1 MKKVVLRGELGKQ
14 FGRVHHFDLNTPAEA
29 IRALCANFEGFQQAL
44 VTAAE
49 RGVGYI
55 VQVGKLA
62 IEELE
67 EIHNPTGQSEEISIT
82 PVLAGAGGGGI
93 GQIFA
98 GIALVAVSFLLP
110 GAGLFGT
117 TSLFGVS
124 AAGATGAGVVAGGA
138 FLTALGT
145 VTSAIGAS
153 LILSGTAQL
162 LSPQPADL
170 PGLTGNYGGG
180 GRSNSFDPVNNDP
193 ADNRSS
199 YIYNGAVNLT
209 AQGNPVPICYGR
221 MRVGSVVVS
230 AGVSTTDI

>member
-1 MKKVVLRGELGKQ
+1 MKRVVLRGELGKQ
-14 FGRVHHFDLNTPAEA
+14 FGRIHNFDLNTPAEA
-29 IRALCANFEGFQQAL
+29 VRALCANFDGFQQAL
-44 VTAAE
+44 IDSAE
-49 RGVGYI
+49 RGIGYL
-55 VQVGKLA
+55 VQVGKEV
-62 IEELE
+62 IDPEQEL
-67 EIHNPTGQSEEISIT
+67 HNPTAQAEEISIT
-82 PVLAGAGGGGI
+82 PVLVGAGGGFGKIAIGI
-93 GQIFA
+93 G
-98 GIALVAVSFLLP
+98 LVALSFLLP
-110 GAGLFGT
+110 GAGLFGA
-117 TSLFGVS
+117 TSIF
-124 AAGATGAGVVAGGA
+124 GATAGTGV
-138 FLTALGT
+138 LTALGT

-170 PGLTGNYGGG
+170 PGLTGGYGG
-180 GRSNSFDPVNNDP
+180 RNNSFDPTNNEP

>member
-29 IRALCANFEGFQQAL
+29 IRALCANFEGFQESL

-55 VQVGKLA
+55 VQVGKSA
-62 IEELE
+62 IEELD

-82 PVLAGAGGGGI
+82 PVLAGAGGGGVGKI
-93 GQIFA
+93 LVGV
-98 GIALVAVSFLLP
+98 ALVAAAIVFAP
-110 GAGLFGT
+110 AGAGFLG
-117 TSLFGVS
+117 LG
-124 AAGATGAGVVAGGA
+124 AGATTAAGFTLGAAA
-138 FLTALGT
+138 S
-145 VTSAIGAS
+145 SAIGFIGAS

-162 LSPQPADL
+162 LTPQPAEL
-170 PGLTGNYGGG
+170 PGLTGATGARG
-180 GRSNSFDPVNNDP
+180 NSFNPVNNDP

>member
-1 MKKVVLRGELGKQ
+1 MKRVVLRGELGKQ
-14 FGRVHHFDLNTPAEA
+14 FGRIHKFDLNTPAEA

-44 VTAAE
+44 VTAGE

-55 VQVGKLA
+55 VQVGKVA
-62 IEELE
+62 INEVD
-67 EIHNPTGQSEEISIT
+67 EIHNPTGQDEEISIT
-82 PVLAGAGGGGI
+82 PVLAGAGGGGGI
-93 GQIFA
+93 GNILA
-98 GIALVAVSFLLP
+98 GVALVAAAIVFAPL
-110 GAGLFGT
+110 GAGFLG
-117 TSLFGVS
+117 LG
-124 AAGATGAGVVAGGA
+124 AGALSSGSVAALSIASSVVG
-138 FLTALGT
+138 FIGT
-145 VTSAIGAS
+145 S

-170 PGLTGNYGGG
+170 PGLTGGSA
-180 GRSNSFDPVNNDP
+180 GRRNSFDPANNDP
-193 ADNRSS
+193 ADNRAS

>member
-55 VQVGKLA
+55 VQVGKAA
-62 IEELE
+62 IEELDE
-67 EIHNPTGQSEEISIT
+67 VHNPTGQNEEISIT
-82 PVLAGAGGGGI
+82 PVLAGAGGQGGGI
-93 GQIFA
+93 GQIIA
-98 GIALVAVSFLLP
+98 GVALIAASFLLP
-110 GAGLFGT
+110 GAGLFGAG
-117 TSLFGVS
+117 FGVFGPL
-124 AAGATGAGVVAGGA
+124 APATIAT
-138 FLTALGT
+138 LTTVGT
-145 VTSAIGAS
+145 VTSAIGAA

-162 LSPQPADL
+162 ISPQPADL
-170 PGLTGNYGGG
+170 PGLTGGYGGG
-180 GRSNSFDPVNNDP
+180 GRNDSFNPVNNDP

>member
-55 VQVGKLA
+55 VQVGKSA
-62 IEELE
+62 IEELD

-82 PVLAGAGGGGI
+82 PVLAGAGGGVGKI
-93 GQIFA
+93 LVGV
-98 GIALVAVSFLLP
+98 ALVATAFLIGPAAGGFLGI
-110 GAGLFGT
+110 GAGLG
-117 TSLFGVS
+117 
-124 AAGATGAGVVAGGA
+124 GAGGVAAGGA
-138 FLTALGT
+138 ALGLVGGGFAT
-145 VTSAIGAS
+145 AVGFIGVS
-153 LILSGTAQL
+153 MILAGTAQL

-170 PGLTGNYGGG
+170 PGLTGATG
-180 GRSNSFDPVNNDP
+180 GRRNSFDPANNDP
-193 ADNRSS
+193 ADNRAS

>member
-1 MKKVVLRGELGKQ
+1 MKRVVLRGELGKQ
-14 FGRVHHFDLNTPAEA
+14 FGRIHKFDLNTPAEA

-44 VTAAE
+44 VTASE

-55 VQVGKLA
+55 VQVGKAA
-62 IEELE
+62 IDEVD
-67 EIHNPTGQSEEISIT
+67 EIHNPTGQDEEISIT
-82 PVLAGAGGGGI
+82 PVLAGAGGGVGKI
-93 GQIFA
+93 LTGV
-98 GIALVAVSFLLP
+98 ALVAAAIVFAP
-110 GAGLFGT
+110 AGAGFLG
-117 TSLFGVS
+117 LG
-124 AAGATGAGVVAGGA
+124 AGATTAAGFTLGAAA
-138 FLTALGT
+138 S
-145 VTSAIGAS
+145 SAIGFIGAS

-170 PGLTGNYGGG
+170 PGLTGATG
-180 GRSNSFDPVNNDP
+180 GRRNSFDPVNNDP

>member
-1 MKKVVLRGELGKQ
+1 MKRVVLRGELGKQ
-14 FGRVHHFDLNTPAEA
+14 FGRIHQFDLNTPAEA

-44 VTAAE
+44 VTAGE

-55 VQVGKLA
+55 VQVGKTA
-62 IEELE
+62 IDEVD
-67 EIHNPTGQSEEISIT
+67 EIHNPTGQDEEISIT
-82 PVLAGAGGGGI
+82 PVLAGAGGGVGKI
-93 GQIFA
+93 LTGV
-98 GIALVAVSFLLP
+98 ALVAAAIVLGPLGGGFL
-110 GAGLFGT
+110 GL
-117 TSLFGVS
+117 
-124 AAGATGAGVVAGGA
+124 GAGVGGGGVVGVG
-138 FLTALGT
+138 FLTAGAS
-145 VTSAIGAS
+145 SAIGFIGAS

-170 PGLTGNYGGG
+170 PGLTSGSA
-180 GRSNSFDPVNNDP
+180 GRRNSFDPVNNDP

>member
-1 MKKVVLRGELGKQ
+1 MKRVVLRGELGKQ
-14 FGRVHHFDLNTPAEA
+14 FGRIHKFDLTTPAEA

-44 VTAAE
+44 VTASE
-49 RGVGYI
+49 RGIGYI
-55 VQVGKLA
+55 VQVGKAA
-62 IEELE
+62 IDEVD
-67 EIHNPTGQSEEISIT
+67 EIHNPTGQDEEISIT
-82 PVLAGAGGGGI
+82 PVLAGAGGGVGKI
-93 GQIFA
+93 IA
-98 GIALVAVSFLLP
+98 GVALVAIALINPF
-110 GAGLFGT
+110 GAAAIGTFGGT
-117 TSLFGVS
+117 PIAVASLMP
-124 AAGATGAGVVAGGA
+124 
-138 FLTALGT
+138 T
-145 VTSAIGAS
+145 VGYIGAS

-170 PGLTGNYGGG
+170 PGLTGGGSPS
-180 GRSNSFDPVNNDP
+180 RRDSFNPVNNDP

>member
-1 MKKVVLRGELGKQ
+1 MKRVVLRGELGKQ
-14 FGRVHHFDLNTPAEA
+14 FGRIHKFDLTTPAEA

-44 VTAAE
+44 VTASE

-55 VQVGKLA
+55 VQVEKAA
-62 IEELE
+62 IDEVD
-67 EIHNPTGQSEEISIT
+67 EIHNPTGQDEEISIT
-82 PVLAGAGGGGI
+82 PVLAGAGGGVGKI
-93 GQIFA
+93 LTGV
-98 GIALVAVSFLLP
+98 ALVAAAIVFAP
-110 GAGLFGT
+110 AGAGFLG
-117 TSLFGVS
+117 LG
-124 AAGATGAGVVAGGA
+124 AGATTAAGFTLGAAA
-138 FLTALGT
+138 S
-145 VTSAIGAS
+145 SAIGFIGAS

-170 PGLTGNYGGG
+170 PGLTGATG
-180 GRSNSFDPVNNDP
+180 GRRNSFDPVNNDP

>member
-55 VQVGKLA
+55 VQVGKSA
-62 IEELE
+62 IEELD

-82 PVLAGAGGGGI
+82 PVLAGAGGGTGKI
-93 GQIFA
+93 LA
-98 GIALVAVSFLLP
+98 GIAIVAASIIFAPTVGGFLGL
-110 GAGLFGT
+110 GAGAV
-117 TSLFGVS
+117 TSG
-124 AAGATGAGVVAGGA
+124 AAGTMAAITSITGAIGV
-138 FLTALGT
+138 
-145 VTSAIGAS
+145 S

-162 LSPQPADL
+162 LSPQPAEL
-170 PGLTGNYGGG
+170 PGLTGATGARG
-180 GRSNSFDPVNNDP
+180 NSFDPVNNDP

>member
-44 VTAAE
+44 IGSAE
-49 RGVGYI
+49 RGIGYM
-55 VQVGKLA
+55 VQVGKDV
-62 IEELE
+62 IRPEEE
-67 EIHNPTGQSEEISIT
+67 MHNPTGQFEEISIT
-82 PVLAGAGGGGI
+82 PVLAGAGGGVGKI
-93 GQIFA
+93 LFGVA
-98 GIALVAVSFLLP
+98 LVAIALVNPFGAAAIGTFGGTPIAV
-110 GAGLFGT
+110 A
-117 TSLFGVS
+117 SLMP
-124 AAGATGAGVVAGGA
+124 
-138 FLTALGT
+138 T
-145 VTSAIGAS
+145 VGFIGAS

-170 PGLTGNYGGG
+170 PGLTGGGSP
-180 GRSNSFDPVNNDP
+180 GRRDSFNPVNNDP